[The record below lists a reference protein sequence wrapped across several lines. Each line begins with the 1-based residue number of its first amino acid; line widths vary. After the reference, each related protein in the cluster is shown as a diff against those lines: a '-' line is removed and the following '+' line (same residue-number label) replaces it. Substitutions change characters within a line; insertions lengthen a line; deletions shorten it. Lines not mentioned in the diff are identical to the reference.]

1 MGRFTGLLGLIVILA
16 VAWLFSTHK
25 REIKL
30 RLLAWGMGLQFFFAL
45 LVLKTD
51 FGIIFQRIGDG
62 VNAMLSYA
70 EVGSQFLFGPLGT
83 KAGPYGVL
91 FAFQVLPIV
100 IFIASFFS
108 ILYYLGV
115 MQVIVKAMAVG
126 MQKVMGVSGAESL
139 NVAASIF
146 MGQTEAPLTIKPFL
160 AGLTES
166 ELFTIMTAGMAHVS
180 GAVMAAYVKIA
191 GVSITHLLTAV
202 IMTAPATIML
212 AKIFI
217 PETEKP
223 ATAGRVDVKIE
234 KTAVNVID
242 AAAQG
247 AGDGLHLALNIGG
260 MLIAFLAGL
269 TESELFTIMTAGM
282 AHVSGAVMAAYVKI
296 AGVSITHLLTAVI
309 MTAPATI
316 MLAKIFIPETEKPAT
331 AGRVDV
337 KIEKTAVNVI
347 DAAAQGAG
355 DGLHLALNIG
365 GMLIAFL
372 ALIAMVN
379 GILGWVH
386 TLPGM
391 GWMPASLERIFG
403 LLFAPVAWLL
413 GVPWKDCSVIGD
425 LLGTRLVLNEFVS
438 FLKLGPLKASL
449 DPKSFTIATYALCGF
464 ANFSSIAIQIGGI
477 GALAPTRKSDLARL
491 GLRAVAAGTMANF
504 MSACIAGMLL

>member
-1 MGRFTGLLGLIVILA
+1 MGRFTGFLGLAVILG

-25 REIKL
+25 KAIKL
-30 RLLAWGMGLQFFFAL
+30 RILAWGMGLQLFFAL

-51 FGIIFQRIGDG
+51 FGKVFQWIGGG
-62 VNAMLSYA
+62 VNAMLDYA
-70 EVGSQFLFGPLGT
+70 EQGSNFLFGPLGI
-83 KAGPYGVL
+83 KSGPYGVI

-115 MQVIVKAMAVG
+115 MQWVVKGMAVV

-146 MGQTEAPLTIKPFL
+146 MGQTEAPLTIKPFI
-160 AGLTES
+160 AGMTES
-166 ELFTIMTAGMAHVS
+166 ELFTIMTSGMAHVS

-223 ATAGRVDVKIE
+223 ATAGKVDIKVE

-247 AGDGLHLALNIGG
+247 AGDGL
-260 MLIAFLAGL
+260 
-269 TESELFTIMTAGM
+269 
-282 AHVSGAVMAAYVKI
+282 
-296 AGVSITHLLTAVI
+296 
-309 MTAPATI
+309 
-316 MLAKIFIPETEKPAT
+316 
-331 AGRVDV
+331 R
-337 KIEKTAVNVI
+337 
-347 DAAAQGAG
+347 
-355 DGLHLALNIG
+355 LALNIG

-379 GILGWVH
+379 GILGGLH
-386 TLPGM
+386 SLPGL
-391 GWMPASLERIFG
+391 GWLPQSLEKLFG
-403 LLFAPVAWLL
+403 IVFAPVAFIM
-413 GVPWKDCSVIGD
+413 GVPWKDASAIGD
-425 LLGTRLVLNEFVS
+425 LLGTRLVLNEFVA
-438 FLKLGPLKASL
+438 FLKLGPMRASL
-449 DPKSFTIATYALCGF
+449 DPRSFTIATYALCGF

-477 GALAPTRKSDLARL
+477 GALAPNRKSDLARL
-491 GLRAVAAGTMANF
+491 GLRAVAAGSMANF

>member
-1 MGRFTGLLGLIVILA
+1 MGRFTGVLGLIVILA
-16 VAWLFSTHK
+16 VAYLLSSH
-25 REIKL
+25 RRAIRL
-30 RLLAWGMGLQFFFAL
+30 RILAWGLGLQFLFAI
-45 LVLKTD
+45 LVLRTD
-51 FGIIFQRIGDG
+51 FGLVFQAIGKG
-62 VNAMLSYA
+62 VNAMLEYA
-70 EVGSQFLFGPLGT
+70 EVGSQFLFGPLGA
-83 KAGPYGVL
+83 KAGPFGVI

-115 MQVIVKAMAVG
+115 MQFVVKAMAIG
-126 MQKVMGVSGAESL
+126 MQKIMGVSGAESL

-217 PETEKP
+217 PETGKP
-223 ATAGRVDVKIE
+223 ATAGKVDIQVE

-247 AGDGLHLALNIGG
+247 AGDGL
-260 MLIAFLAGL
+260 
-269 TESELFTIMTAGM
+269 
-282 AHVSGAVMAAYVKI
+282 
-296 AGVSITHLLTAVI
+296 
-309 MTAPATI
+309 
-316 MLAKIFIPETEKPAT
+316 
-331 AGRVDV
+331 
-337 KIEKTAVNVI
+337 
-347 DAAAQGAG
+347 Q
-355 DGLHLALNIG
+355 LALNIG

-372 ALIAMVN
+372 ALIAMCN

-386 TLPGM
+386 GLPFM
-391 GWMPASLERIFG
+391 GWLPASLENMFG
-403 LLFAPVAWLL
+403 IVFAPVAWLL
-413 GVPWKDCSVIGD
+413 GVPWKDARTIGD
-425 LLGTRLVLNEFVS
+425 LLGTRLVLNEFVA
-438 FLKLGPLKASL
+438 FLKLGPLKATL

-477 GALAPTRKSDLARL
+477 GALAPTRKSDLARM
-491 GLRAVAAGTMANF
+491 GLKAVAAGPMANF

>member
-1 MGRFTGLLGLIVILA
+1 MGRFTGFLGLVVILG

-25 REIKL
+25 KQIKI
-30 RLLAWGMGLQFFFAL
+30 RLILWGMGLQFAFAL

-51 FGIIFQRIGDG
+51 FGKIFQAASTG
-62 VNAMLSYA
+62 VNAMLKFA
-70 EVGSQFLFGPLGT
+70 EEGSKFLFGDKLG
-83 KAGPYGVL
+83 AASDQFGVI

-115 MQVIVKAMAVG
+115 MQVVVKAMAIA
-126 MQKVMGVSGAESL
+126 MQKIMGVSGAESL
-139 NVAASIF
+139 DVAASIF

-180 GAVMAAYVKIA
+180 GAVMAAYVKVA
-191 GVSITHLLTAV
+191 GVSIIHLLTAV

-223 ATAGRVDVKIE
+223 VTAGRVDIKV
-234 KTAVNVID
+234 
-242 AAAQG
+242 
-247 AGDGLHLALNIGG
+247 
-260 MLIAFLAGL
+260 
-269 TESELFTIMTAGM
+269 
-282 AHVSGAVMAAYVKI
+282 
-296 AGVSITHLLTAVI
+296 
-309 MTAPATI
+309 
-316 MLAKIFIPETEKPAT
+316 
-331 AGRVDV
+331 
-337 KIEKTAVNVI
+337 EKTAVNVI

-372 ALIAMVN
+372 ALIAMCN
-379 GILGWVH
+379 GILGWIH
-386 TLPGM
+386 TLPLM
-391 GWMPASLERIFG
+391 GWLPPSLERIFG
-403 LLFAPVAWLL
+403 IVFAPVAFIL
-413 GVPWKDCSVIGD
+413 GVPWKDCGVIGD

-438 FLKLGPLKASL
+438 FLKLGPLKSQL